1 MLPKKSTN
9 EENYQYLAGILKS
22 GNVDTR
28 EKAQEH
34 IKGLKDKAF
43 KFSSIPVLVI
53 IFGALLLPKF
63 MPVWVMI
70 FMFGLAWIWL
80 STYST
85 IQLMQRYIK
94 KEFD

>member
-9 EENYQYLAGILKS
+9 EENYQYLASILKS
-22 GNVDTR
+22 ADVDTR
-28 EKAQEH
+28 EKAQGH
-34 IKGLKDKAF
+34 IKGLRDKAI
-43 KFSSIPVLVI
+43 KFSSIPLLVI
-53 IFGALLLPKF
+53 ILGVIFLPQF

-70 FMFGLAWIWL
+70 VLFGLAWIWL

-85 IQLMQRYIK
+85 IQLIQRYIQ

>member
-9 EENYQYLAGILKS
+9 EENYQYLANILKS
-22 GNVDTR
+22 ADVDTR
-28 EKAQEH
+28 EKAQGH
-34 IKGLKDKAF
+34 IKGLRDKAI
-43 KFSSIPVLVI
+43 KFSSIPLLVI
-53 IFGALLLPKF
+53 ILGVIFLPQF

-70 FMFGLAWIWL
+70 VLFGLAWIWL

-85 IQLMQRYIK
+85 IQLIQRYIQ